1 MMNCAP
7 LVVTLLLGASALG
20 YSGETDS
27 TSFPSISNNGKQ
39 GDYCKKCY
47 SLTFPGDQ
55 TVCRSPSDPKI
66 EQGRHIIG
74 GHIGYFQCSK
84 CNQIASSNTENVK
97 QNAGLCNKGGNHKW
111 QRAPGLTRY
120 DMSVERKKLG
130 DKNLKWLNVYPEDGL
145 QENAVSQYK
154 LEIEEEIKELE
165 RGYELLKEGISKLPT
180 VDQKQCLDLLSGYR
194 KESYNRISGLN
205 QVLDNLIKSQG
216 AVLKAKSEEL
226 RVKLREFKAFNKTSC
241 KTMEDKIQRLTSEN
255 TSKPSDSE

>member
-1 MMNCAP
+1 MMNYAP
-7 LVVTLLLGASALG
+7 LVVTLLLVTSELG
-20 YSGETDS
+20 YSEEANS

-55 TVCRSPSDPKI
+55 SVCRSPSDPKI
-66 EQGRHIIG
+66 EQGRHTIG
-74 GHIGYFQCSK
+74 GHVGYFQCSK
-84 CNQIASSNTENVK
+84 CNQIARSITHNEK
-97 QNAGLCNKGGNHKW
+97 QNEGLCSRGGNHKW

-130 DKNLKWLNVYPEDGL
+130 DKSLESIKVFAEDGH

-154 LEIEEEIKELE
+154 LEIEEEVKELE

-180 VDQKQCLDLLSGYR
+180 ADQKHCLDLLSGYQ
-194 KESYNRISGLN
+194 KEAYERISGLN
-205 QVLDNLIKSQG
+205 KVLDNLIKSQG
-216 AVLKAKSEEL
+216 AVLKAKSEEIK
-226 RVKLREFKAFNKTSC
+226 VKLSEFKAFNKTSC
-241 KTMEDKIQRLTSEN
+241 KIMEDKIQRLTSEN

>member
-1 MMNCAP
+1 MMNYAP
-7 LVVTLLLGASALG
+7 LVVTVLLVASALG
-20 YSGETDS
+20 YSGEADS

-47 SLTFPGDQ
+47 SLTSPGDQ

-66 EQGRHIIG
+66 EQGRHVIG
-74 GHIGYFQCSK
+74 GHVGYFQCSK
-84 CNQIASSNTENVK
+84 CNQIARSLTHNEK
-97 QNAGLCNKGGNHKW
+97 QNEGLCSRGGNHRW

-130 DKNLKWLNVYPEDGL
+130 DPNLEWIKVSAEDGL

-154 LEIEEEIKELE
+154 LEIEKEVKELE

-180 VDQKQCLDLLSGYR
+180 ADQKHCLDLLSGYQ
-194 KESYNRISGLN
+194 KEAYERISGLN
-205 QVLDNLIKSQG
+205 KVLDNLIKSQG
-216 AVLKAKSEEL
+216 AVLKAKSEEIQ
-226 RVKLREFKAFNKTSC
+226 VKLREFKAFNKTSC
-241 KTMEDKIQRLTSEN
+241 KIIEDKIQRLTSEN